1 MKAKDCRLW
10 EQQKEKGYED
20 DYEETTGALAMA
32 HENCMLAKL
41 SASFSVL
48 SSHLTSTNSR
58 IDFSLGRMEWNG
70 MAFQNPAMIDACK
83 TWEVEKRHM
92 QDAGMYRWR
101 GVKRRT
107 SLDSRRQTRKY
118 RAILLT
124 NDLIHVANVSSGHQQ
139 FKLREFR
146 SQKAPMSREENTRS
160 VRQKRSRWRGCV
172 VGWQLC
178 VGFLVPIDGCEGRWI
193 AKWSGKSFWE
203 GEELIKFGRAFLKR
217 VII

>member
-1 MKAKDCRLW
+1 MKAKDRRLW

-41 SASFSVL
+41 SACFSVL

-92 QDAGMYRWR
+92 QDAGI
-101 GVKRRT
+101 VQVERR
-107 SLDSRRQTRKY
+107 K
-118 RAILLT
+118 
-124 NDLIHVANVSSGHQQ
+124 
-139 FKLREFR
+139 
-146 SQKAPMSREENTRS
+146 EENE
-160 VRQKRSRWRGCV
+160 
-172 VGWQLC
+172 
-178 VGFLVPIDGCEGRWI
+178 P
-193 AKWSGKSFWE
+193 
-203 GEELIKFGRAFLKR
+203 
-217 VII
+217 

>member
-48 SSHLTSTNSR
+48 SSHLTSTNSH

-92 QDAGMYRWR
+92 QDPGMSRWR
-101 GVKRRT
+101 RKEPEEK
-107 SLDSRRQTRKY
+107 SLDSRRQTRNIAQYYSPMILSMWPTSQVDISSSNCENSGVKRLPY
-118 RAILLT
+118 RE
-124 NDLIHVANVSSGHQQ
+124 
-139 FKLREFR
+139 KR
-146 SQKAPMSREENTRS
+146 TRGLF
-160 VRQKRSRWRGCV
+160 VRRGVDGVGCV

-178 VGFLVPIDGCEGRWI
+178 VGFLVPIDGCKGCWI
-193 AKWSGKSFWE
+193 AEWSGKSFTE
-203 GEELIKFGRAFLKR
+203 GKVKINMVVHSLSES
-217 VII
+217 